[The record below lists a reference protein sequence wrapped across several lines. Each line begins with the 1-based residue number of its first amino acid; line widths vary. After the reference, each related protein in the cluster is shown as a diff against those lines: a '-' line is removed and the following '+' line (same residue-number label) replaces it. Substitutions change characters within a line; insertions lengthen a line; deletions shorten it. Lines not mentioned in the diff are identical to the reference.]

1 MSRKKNSKNDLV
13 FRPVGDVDIKIDFD
27 EIPEYQRGELARFAL
42 EVTRNCFAIPG
53 EEERYQAW
61 LAERKKRLACGSA

>member
-1 MSRKKNSKNDLV
+1 MARKKSKNNIV
-13 FRPVGDVDIKIDFD
+13 FQPIGDADIKIDFN

>member
-1 MSRKKNSKNDLV
+1 MARKKSKNNIV
-13 FRPVGDVDIKIDFD
+13 FQPIGDADIKIDFD

>member
-1 MSRKKNSKNDLV
+1 MARKKSKSNIV
-13 FRPVGDVDIKIDFD
+13 FQPIGDADIKIDFN

-61 LAERKKRLACGSA
+61 LAERKKRLVCGSA